1 MLLEQ
6 TLVVGDTVLA
16 EHESVESQPAIVSHI
31 VYQDAIN
38 QFIQFHRPS
47 SLSVDRQE
55 SPVTSRP
62 FHQHPELCAGV
73 ESQGVSREDVPS
85 HTGGGAKHFCG
96 SRVLRSRGS
105 GSAKVGNGRGT
116 ESRRGRGRWIR
127 RELQLAGHVT
137 SHSSAFR
144 VD

>member
-96 SRVLRSRGS
+96 SRVLKSKAQEARRWAMAEEQNHGEVVDGGS
-105 GSAKVGNGRGT
+105 EGSCN
-116 ESRRGRGRWIR
+116 W
-127 RELQLAGHVT
+127 
-137 SHSSAFR
+137 R
-144 VD
+144 VM